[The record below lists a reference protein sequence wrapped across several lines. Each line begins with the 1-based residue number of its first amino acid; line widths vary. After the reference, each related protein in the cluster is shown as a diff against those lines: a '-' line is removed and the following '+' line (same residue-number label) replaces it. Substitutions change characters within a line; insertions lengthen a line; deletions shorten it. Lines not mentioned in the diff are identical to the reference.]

1 MNRIASKVIALG
13 CGLALASPAL
23 AAKVDRREA
32 KQQARISQG
41 VKSGELTPK
50 EAVHLEKREAKIDA
64 EIKADRAANGG
75 KLTPAERAKI
85 NAEQNR
91 ASRAI
96 HRQKHDAQV
105 R

>member
-1 MNRIASKVIALG
+1 MNRMISKLAALT
-13 CGLALASPAL
+13 LALSLPAL
-23 AAKVDRREA
+23 AAGVDRREA
-32 KQQARISQG
+32 RQQARIAQG

-50 EAVHLEKREAKIDA
+50 ETVKLEKREAKIDA
-64 EIKADRAANGG
+64 EIKKDRAANGG
-75 KLTPAERAKI
+75 KLTPAEHAKI

-96 HRQKHDAQV
+96 YRQKHDRQV